1 VRSLHRVEVLYGAYG
16 LAWRPPPRPRD
27 KGPRRRD
34 PCDPRRHVIHFL
46 TASTLLRIALIP
58 LVMALV
64 DAGQDGLAAVL
75 FAVAAFTDFYDGL
88 LARRYEATT
97 TLGSF
102 LDTTADKLLVS
113 GVLISLVAVERAS
126 PWVAAIIV
134 GRELTILGLRG
145 MVAVEGEVVQ
155 PSMLGKTKTLL
166 QFVAILLAILRP
178 GDPVAGA
185 FADEWLM
192 LVAAV
197 ATLWSGADYLVR
209 FSSSLRTTAS
219 G

>member
-1 VRSLHRVEVLYGAYG
+1 
-16 LAWRPPPRPRD
+16 
-27 KGPRRRD
+27 
-34 PCDPRRHVIHFL
+34 VIRFL

-64 DAGQDGLAAVL
+64 HAGQDWLAAVL
-75 FAVAAFTDFYDGL
+75 FALAAFTDFYDGL
-88 LARRYEATT
+88 LARRYGVTT

-166 QFVAILLAILRP
+166 QFGAILLAILRP
-178 GDPVAGA
+178 GDPLAGA

-197 ATLWSGADYLVR
+197 ATVWSGADYLVR